1 MDFEEAAQTGSVAR
15 TAAAA
20 PAIFS
25 RLAEI
30 ESTIKSL
37 EAEKMALTLELLS
50 VVDLRDLGNSSSNF
64 SLLFVL
70 LTFASIGDSIATIT
84 PKTTIKIVVML
95 LLLLLILS

>member
-15 TAAAA
+15 TVAA
-20 PAIFS
+20 PPVIFS

-64 SLLFVL
+64 LYY
-70 LTFASIGDSIATIT
+70 
-84 PKTTIKIVVML
+84 
-95 LLLLLILS
+95 LSF